1 MKPQLVSRDIKYNQS
16 KPISSMN
23 AHPVCMRQSISNQLA
38 MEKQS
43 HAVQTGR
50 TVTTHVLKKKKVQAR
65 AEGHRAH
72 LRSGSPCLH
81 TGSCW
86 KSGHW
91 AKGGKKGQKRSN

>member
-50 TVTTHVLKKKKVQAR
+50 TVTTHVLKKKSPGQSRGPQGPLTKRVSLP
-65 AEGHRAH
+65 AH
-72 LRSGSPCLH
+72 GELLEEWSLG
-81 TGSCW
+81 
-86 KSGHW
+86 
-91 AKGGKKGQKRSN
+91 

>member
-50 TVTTHVLKKKKVQAR
+50 TVTTHVLKKKKKSRPEQR
-65 AEGHRAH
+65 ATGPTYEAGLPACTQGAVGRVVTG
-72 LRSGSPCLH
+72 LRVGR
-81 TGSCW
+81 
-86 KSGHW
+86 KV
-91 AKGGKKGQKRSN
+91 KKD